1 MDVKAIANKVLGILN
16 LKVCEDKKDTS
27 KEDTQCC
34 ENCKKV
40 KELEAEIKELEA
52 EIKELE
58 ADVKDLVKH
67 ITWIETKAFEY
78 EEEAYRLRKQLDN

>member
-34 ENCKKV
+34 ENCKRV
-40 KELEAEIKELEA
+40 KELEAE
-52 EIKELE
+52 
-58 ADVKDLVKH
+58 VKDLDAH

-78 EEEAYRLRKQLDN
+78 EAEAYRLRKQLNGELQ